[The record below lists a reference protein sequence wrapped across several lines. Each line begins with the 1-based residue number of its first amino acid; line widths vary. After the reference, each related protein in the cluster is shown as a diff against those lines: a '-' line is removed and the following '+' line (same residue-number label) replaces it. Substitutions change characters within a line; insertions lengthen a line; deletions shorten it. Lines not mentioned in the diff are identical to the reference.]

1 MDTLFMLFLGILCLA
16 LGVRVFCAEE
26 QTKVFNKRN
35 LPLTDVKKY
44 NQLCGALIVGFGVV
58 GEITFYFML
67 LGGGVWA
74 SFATIPIIVEAVF
87 VMILYN
93 KIEKKMIRKN

>member
-1 MDTLFMLFLGILCLA
+1 MDLLFMLFLGIICLA

-26 QTKVFNKRN
+26 QTKVFNKRK

-58 GEITFYFML
+58 AEITFYAML
-67 LGGGVWA
+67 ASGGIFA
-74 SFATIPIIVEAVF
+74 SIVTVPIIVEAVIVVF
-87 VMILYN
+87 LYN
-93 KIEKKMIRKN
+93 RIEKKMVRKN